1 MTTFAT
7 IPQLADYLKTG
18 YWAYANYDGNQPRH
32 WASHTIS
39 VNITGLTAAE
49 QNLAVNA
56 LELWHE
62 VADVSFTFTSGT
74 ADITYNHNGGATQY
88 VANTSDTTPVSGQN
102 YTHETIDISSYWF
115 ANDGGAQDG
124 RTGIYSY
131 NFQTYLHETGHA
143 LGLGHQGPYNN
154 SATYGVDN
162 IYSNDTWQWS
172 IMSYFSQNNYGGA
185 SYDYVIS
192 PQMADIYAIQSIYG
206 ATTTRSGATT
216 YGFHNN
222 AGPIYDF
229 NNYAGMGTPAF
240 TIYDSGGSDTL
251 DCSGYWSNQTIDLN
265 PGHWSSVG
273 GYVNNI
279 GIYLTTSIENAVGG
293 HGNDLIIP
301 NGSLVGTLTG
311 GGGNDTF
318 QGTMFG
324 LSAYTITD
332 MNVGDKLNF
341 TNAALGTFSHT
352 QIGTSLTYTGGY
364 SLTLSNNPI
373 GHLIETPDPTYGGV
387 DLKLAVA
394 DPHLH
399 DFNGDDRSDLL
410 FRNDNGVVGL
420 WEMNGGTP
428 ILQAGLGLVGTDWH
442 IQTTGDFDGNNAS
455 DILWRHDNGTTT
467 LWQMIGTSV
476 VATANLGL
484 VGNDWHF
491 AETGDF
497 NGDGKNDIL
506 WRHDN
511 GTVGLWEM
519 NGGTP
524 ILQANLGLV
533 GNDWHLA
540 ETSDFNGDGKS
551 DLLWRN
557 DNGAV
562 GLWEMNGASPIL
574 QAGLGVVGNDW
585 HIAGLADFDGN
596 NTSDI
601 LWRNDNGATGLWFM
615 NGASVTGFA
624 NLGVVGND
632 WHVADTADVNDD
644 GKADILWRNDNGAT
658 GVWEMSGGSV
668 LAFANLGV
676 VSNDWHIVA

>member
-1 MTTFAT
+1 MAKPFGT
-7 IPQLADYLKTG
+7 IAELANYLTTG
-18 YWAYANYDGNQPRH
+18 YFVWDGEGGHTHH
-32 WASHTIS
+32 WYSNPVT

-49 QNLAVNA
+49 QALAISALNA
-56 LELWHE
+56 WHE
-62 VADVSFTFTSGT
+62 VCNVSFSFTNGP
-74 ADITYNHNGGATQY
+74 AQITYNHNGSGVAVTNWNYDGSGHMTSAT
-88 VANTSDTTPVSGQN
+88 V
-102 YTHETIDISSYWF
+102 DISSDW
-115 ANDGGAQDG
+115 AGGN
-124 RTGIYSY
+124 TNIYSY
-131 NFQTYLHETGHA
+131 MYQTYLHETGHA
-143 LGLGHQGPYNN
+143 LGLGHQGAYNG
-154 SATYGVDN
+154 SATYGIDN
-162 IYSNDTWQWS
+162 VYAHDPWQWS
-172 IMSYFSQNNYGGA
+172 VMSYNSQNNYGGA
-185 SYDYVIS
+185 SYDYVIT
-192 PQMADIYAIQSIYG
+192 PEMADIYAVQSMYG
-206 ATTTRSGATT
+206 ATSTRTGNTT

-222 AGPIYDF
+222 AGSIYDF
-229 NNYAGMGTPAF
+229 NQYVGTPAF